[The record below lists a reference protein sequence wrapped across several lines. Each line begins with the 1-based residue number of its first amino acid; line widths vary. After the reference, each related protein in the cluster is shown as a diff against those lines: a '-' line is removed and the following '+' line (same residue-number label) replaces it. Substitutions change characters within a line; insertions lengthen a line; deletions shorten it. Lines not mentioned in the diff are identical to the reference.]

1 MAVKFFENRL
11 HNLTVS
17 QSISQSV
24 SYKLVTI
31 VIAINVAIDEF
42 CGEDLK

>member
-11 HNLTVS
+11 HNFAGS
-17 QSISQSV
+17 QSILQSV

-31 VIAINVAIDEF
+31 VIAINVVIGEF
-42 CGEDLK
+42 CGEDSK